1 MAEIFELETRRSIR
15 TAIVLDSYGNDRVRI
30 TDHDI
35 KDFDWLV
42 STHKGLYAVNLAGA
56 KCIAHG
62 WFFGI
67 CQFDGYLYIYENCA
81 ERDRTK
87 PLGRIIKLRL
97 SDNKLSEPLVIA
109 KGLDAN
115 CHQIRVLDELLCV
128 VDTANQAVLLY
139 DLNGCLVDVKRPF
152 PVAPVVDRTGAY
164 LHINSIAKVGS
175 RIAVLLHNGR
185 AIPEKHSELAW
196 LDSDWNVQERVPL
209 DGHFCHDIVEDAH
222 GILWHSASKTG
233 ELMASDGRRLKVDN
247 DRMTRGLVVSSDH
260 IVVGL
265 SGFGARE
272 RRDALPGSAVIFD
285 RNFARLAKIN
295 LGGPPVDIIAI

>member
-15 TAIVLDSYGNDRVRI
+15 TAMVLDSYAHDRVRI
-30 TDHDI
+30 SDSDI
-35 KDFDWLV
+35 SGYDWLV
-42 STHKGLYAVNLAGA
+42 STHKGLFAVNLAGA
-56 KCIAHG
+56 KCVAHG

-67 CQFDGYLYIYENCA
+67 CRFENHLYLFENCA
-81 ERDRTK
+81 QRDRTK
-87 PLGRIIKLRL
+87 ALGRLIKL
-97 SDNKLSEPLVIA
+97 SIVDNQLSEPVVIA

-115 CHQIRVLDELLCV
+115 CHQIRVIDKLLCV
-128 VDTANQAVLLY
+128 VDTANQAALRY
-139 DLNGCLVDVKRPF
+139 DLSGCLVDVKRPF
-152 PVAPVVDRTGAY
+152 PIAPVADRTGAY

-185 AIPEKHSELAW
+185 AIPEKCSELAW

-209 DGHFCHDIVEDAH
+209 DGHFCHDIVEDVD
-222 GILWHSASKTG
+222 GVLWYSASKTG

-272 RRDALPGSAVIFD
+272 SRDALPGSVVIFD
-285 RNFARLAKIN
+285 RNFARLAEIS